1 MGVKG
6 QKKKKR
12 SKMGCCKIQNVRMAI
27 YGTWINKSGMQNTE
41 QIIQNGKTLNS
52 MSSTGK
58 TVKHGTQ

>member
-1 MGVKG
+1 
-6 QKKKKR
+6 
-12 SKMGCCKIQNVRMAI
+12 MGCCKVQNARMAI
-27 YGTWINKSGMQNTE
+27 YRTWMNKSGMQNTE